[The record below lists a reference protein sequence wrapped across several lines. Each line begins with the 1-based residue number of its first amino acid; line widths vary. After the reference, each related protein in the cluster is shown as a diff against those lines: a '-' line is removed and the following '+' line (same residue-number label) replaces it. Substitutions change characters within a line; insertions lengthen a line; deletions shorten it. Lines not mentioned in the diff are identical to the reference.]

1 MFDNTIWL
9 CANHFWSQLH
19 SLSFRLLPGRLKTS
33 GWRHKKGTLA
43 NAKLI
48 RDAKMG
54 VVSKVAVMGCTKPG
68 DFEPYIVAMP
78 SGAVGERRWKELW
91 VVSGCGK
98 EYPVKIEFYEDGP
111 NAANWTIAK

>member
-1 MFDNTIWL
+1 MCKALLVAITFL
-9 CANHFWSQLH
+9 ALG
-19 SLSFRLLPGRLKTS
+19 SLSWAADKLPPGTM
-33 GWRHKKGTLA
+33 KKGTLA

-48 RDAKMG
+48 RDAKLG
-54 VVSKVAVMGCTKPG
+54 VASKVAVMGCTKPG
-68 DFEPYIVAMP
+68 DFEPYVVAMP
-78 SGAVGERRWKELW
+78 SGAVGQQRWQELW

>member
-1 MFDNTIWL
+1 MAM
-9 CANHFWSQLH
+9 CQ
-19 SLSFRLLPGRLKTS
+19 SLLVAIALIVFSSLTSAAEKLPAGAI
-33 GWRHKKGTLA
+33 KKGTLA

-68 DFEPYIVAMP
+68 DFEPYVVAMP
-78 SGAVGERRWKELW
+78 SGAVGERRWTELW

-98 EYPVKIEFYEDGP
+98 EYPVRIEFYEDGP